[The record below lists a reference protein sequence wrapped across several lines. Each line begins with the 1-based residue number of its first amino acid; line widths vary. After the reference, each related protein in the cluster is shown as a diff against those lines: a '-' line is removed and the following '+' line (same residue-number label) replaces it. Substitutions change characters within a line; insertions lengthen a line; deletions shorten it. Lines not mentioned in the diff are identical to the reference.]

1 MKTTTYT
8 LELITPCFCAGAD
21 QAKAEIRPSSIRGQ
35 LRWWFRALGNTR
47 EEEDFIFGNINK
59 NEGTASTVIIRIQ
72 ILNQGFPWNP
82 PKNLPRDHG
91 FTYIMHFVNAS
102 NNKIRWTEK
111 GSIPPSTTFKL
122 IVVQKSDLNPHLQEK
137 LNLAVECFCRIGCFG
152 LRATRGLGSM
162 SLRSING
169 VDTHESETSLLSL
182 KTKLKP
188 YLHDFILR
196 DKPFSKWEEVIGS
209 IGSMLDSIRKDQQAP
224 GVKKSP
230 LGCASPRQ
238 TSSIYFRPVMI
249 NNKYQIL
256 IFRAPNHVL
265 GTGINPNQ
273 IDLSHLN

>member
-8 LELITPCFCAGAD
+8 LEFITPCFCAGAD
-21 QAKAEIRPSSIRGQ
+21 QANAEIRPSSIRGQ
-35 LRWWFRALGNTR
+35 LRWWFRALGGTKD
-47 EEEDFIFGNINK
+47 EESSIFGSINDK
-59 NEGTASTVIIRIQ
+59 KGSASALIIRTKVQ
-72 ILNQGFPWNP
+72 KRDAKYTPPNKLDPNNSLTYVLHFVKGSSDSKRWNP
-82 PKNLPRDHG
+82 
-91 FTYIMHFVNAS
+91 
-102 NNKIRWTEK
+102 E
-111 GSIPPSTTFKL
+111 GSIAPTNTFDL
-122 IVVQKSDLNPHLQEK
+122 IVIQKSDLNPHLQAK

-182 KTKLKP
+182 KAKLKP

-196 DKPFSKWEEVIGS
+196 DEPFSKWEEVIRS
-209 IGSMLDSIRKDQQAP
+209 IGSILNSIRKDQQAP

-256 IFRAPNHVL
+256 IFRAPKHVL
-265 GTGINPNQ
+265 GSGINPNQ